1 MKKGMRLIVNRWI
14 WKLLGAGFT
23 QPRTMKLNWE
33 LHEQEVMI
41 LIDGGAIHNFGSRKL
56 IKRLDLEV
64 LINTTLL

>member
-1 MKKGMRLIVNRWI
+1 
-14 WKLLGAGFT
+14 
-23 QPRTMKLNWE
+23 MKLNWE